1 MLLTVCKLVFPCCCV
16 LVRPL
21 TRRTSTINNG
31 LQYNK
36 RILIMQYNYNGVY
49 IMSRSVNQSLLDNII
64 NYYRNN

>member
-1 MLLTVCKLVFPCCCV
+1 MLLTVCKLVFPCCRV
-16 LVRPL
+16 LVRLL
-21 TRRTSTINNG
+21 TKRTSTINNE

-49 IMSRSVNQSLLDNII
+49 MSCSVNQSLLDNII